1 MWDIHR
7 PDTAGSIIGVSPILQ
22 RNHLMTQR
30 QAIFTGVVLIVLS
43 FQVLVLAIP
52 VFFPYLPDPGL
63 SSINKDTYFL
73 LSPLSTI
80 FLLELLYAWLLR
92 IVAREAT
99 LYSST
104 ARSIVHFFSE
114 PFQKVLASVRARSLS
129 ESAQTFK
136 ILSRPRLLVI
146 ISLAASILLAL
157 VPYRPDLNPNG
168 TLVGVDSATYVTWIS
183 QMLARP
189 VPQALQYSFVEGL
202 DVSRPLLLIILYT
215 VASLGVSPSQ
225 IIEYLP
231 MLLAPLL
238 ALSTYAFVRFGQGNA
253 SVPGLT
259 ALFTPFSFY
268 LPVGLWGGYYANMA
282 ALVFAYLFLTL
293 LLLFSKSPSVT
304 KYAAMFALSVALFLT
319 HPWTWVLIAATALVF
334 TLTLWRET
342 RLLIHLKSIA
352 GILIAGVALDVLK
365 STVYATRSVAADLAT
380 KLPTSADASS
390 FWVNLVDGLLYTHN
404 GLLASWII
412 LGVGLLAGFALRFKD
427 WFERLVLLW
436 VGAASIPFLILDSYN
451 QTRIVYDLP
460 IPALMATTLL
470 FLLPMVGTR
479 NTRWPGIIIILVL
492 VVCANYA
499 LQGILLL

>member
-1 MWDIHR
+1 
-7 PDTAGSIIGVSPILQ
+7 
-22 RNHLMTQR
+22 MTQR
-30 QAIFTGVVLIVLS
+30 QVIFTGVILIVLS
-43 FQVLVLAIP
+43 FQVLVLAIL
-52 VFFPYLPDPGL
+52 VFFPYLPDLGL
-63 SSINKDTYFL
+63 SSINNDTYLL
-73 LSPLSTI
+73 LSPLSTV

-114 PFQKVLASVRARSLS
+114 PFQKVFASVRARSLS

-136 ILSRPRLLVI
+136 ILSRPRLLLI

-157 VPYRPDLNPNG
+157 VPYRPDLNPSG
-168 TLVGVDSATYVTWIS
+168 TLVGVDSPTYVTWIS
-183 QMLARP
+183 LMLSKSI
-189 VPQALQYSFVEGL
+189 PQALQYSFVEGL
-202 DVSRPLLLIILYT
+202 DGSRPLLLIILYT

-238 ALSTYAFVRFGQGNA
+238 ALSTYTFVRFGQGNA
-253 SVPGLT
+253 SLAGLT
-259 ALFTPFSFY
+259 ALFTPFTFY
-268 LPVGLWGGYYANMA
+268 LPVGLWGGYYANML

-293 LLLFSKSPSVT
+293 LLLFSKSPSAP
-304 KYAAMFALSVALFLT
+304 KYCGMFALSIALFLT
-319 HPWTWVLIAATALVF
+319 HPWTWVLIATTGLVF
-334 TLTLWRET
+334 ALSLWRET
-342 RLLIHLKSIA
+342 RLSIHLKSIA

-365 STVYATRSVAADLAT
+365 STMFATRSVAADLAT

-390 FWVNLVDGLLYTHN
+390 FWVNLVDGLLYTHS

-412 LGVGLLAGFALRFKD
+412 LGVGLFVCFALRFKD

-436 VGAASIPFLILDSYN
+436 VGVASIPFLLLDSYN

-460 IPALMATTLL
+460 IPVLMATLL
-470 FLLPMVGTR
+470 FFLPMVGTR
-479 NTRWPGIIIILVL
+479 NIRWPGIIILLILVI
-492 VVCANYA
+492 CANYA